1 MIIIMLIKAISQRDI
16 RKKELGSI
24 VKNLEPWIINN
35 NGEWWNVVSRNS
47 WLNYT
52 QYSVRN

>member
-1 MIIIMLIKAISQRDI
+1 MMIIMLIKAISQRDI
-16 RKKELGSI
+16 QKELGNI

-35 NGEWWNVVSRNS
+35 NGEWWNVVSWNS

-52 QYSVRN
+52 RYSVRNQ

>member
-1 MIIIMLIKAISQRDI
+1 MMIIMLIKAISQRDI
-16 RKKELGSI
+16 QKELGNI

-35 NGEWWNVVSRNS
+35 NGEWWNVVSWNN

-52 QYSVRN
+52 RYSVRN